1 MKMLRIGYCNPS
13 RHFLYILLT
22 TIMTYMMPSN
32 RSETFL
38 LNYFL
43 LSTLTEK
50 VRFNDTS
57 RRETR
62 EILLLLAHRFP
73 RKIEFHL
80 RLLRTMADL
89 VGFGVSCHRSTFLY
103 TS

>member
-22 TIMTYMMPSN
+22 TIMTYLMPLN

-50 VRFNDTS
+50 VMSNST
-57 RRETR
+57 RREKAR
-62 EILLLLAHRFP
+62 ERDSSLSSSSIF
-73 RKIEFHL
+73 K
-80 RLLRTMADL
+80 
-89 VGFGVSCHRSTFLY
+89 RS
-103 TS
+103 